1 MDIEDATLSVAVIG
15 AGPRGISIVERLSAN
30 ARLAD
35 ARDVRI
41 CLFDPHQPGGG
52 RIWSGDQPQHL
63 LMNTLCADATHF
75 TDASV
80 TCEGPVVAGPT
91 LYQWCGRIVR
101 GELDAEES
109 IRAEALDMQ
118 PWSHPSRKLLG
129 RYLEWCHKRD
139 LAELPEHVWLRFRQE
154 LVTDI
159 ERWHGGYRLQ
169 TDRGVEREYFD
180 CVILASGHSDLV
192 PGPREVE
199 WSDFARKNGLF
210 YGRSTNPLDQNL
222 ESILPGQKVILRGL
236 GMNFFDYVSLLTKGR
251 GGKFK
256 EDDAGGLEYM
266 ASGREPIMVAGSR
279 RGVPYRAKGIFGT
292 MTPSFPRRYVSD
304 EYLDQLESEGRQL
317 DFMTDLWPRIAKDAA
332 LTYYRTLFAEE
343 PQEFAATPERIQKEL
358 DTHAWGS
365 PELEAALAAAVPNA
379 DARLDIDK
387 LDRPLTGRKFA
398 NYQDF
403 FAHWRD
409 DLARDY
415 QEASKGYG
423 SALKSASVALG
434 AGRGAVRRLAPYGG
448 FRGQSYAGH
457 IEGWYRG
464 LGGTL
469 ASGPPARR
477 ILELIALLDAGL
489 ILPIGPDMRVE
500 PTSDGFAASSPA
512 IPGVSHECRGLL
524 EAHLPATDL
533 VRSANPLYRSLH
545 RRGMARPYLI
555 KDERVG
561 DFTSGAIEVGPSP
574 YPIIDADGNAQPGL
588 FATGVPLESIH
599 WGTQLGPLANTN
611 SQFLRDTDA
620 IAIAVLGHGQVTD
633 AHHTAYQTAST
644 GRG

>member
-1 MDIEDATLSVAVIG
+1 MGRDDVPLSVAVIG
-15 AGPRGISIVERLSAN
+15 AGPRGVSIVERLSAN
-30 ARLAD
+30 ARLATG
-35 ARDVRI
+35 RELRI
-41 CLFDPHQPGGG
+41 CLFDPYQPGGG

-80 TCEGPVVAGPT
+80 KCEGPVVEGPT
-91 LYQWCGRIVR
+91 LYEWCGRIAR

-109 IRAEALDMQ
+109 IRAEALVMQ

-139 LAELPEHVWLRFRQE
+139 LAHLPEHVWLRFRQE
-154 LVTDI
+154 LVTDV
-159 ERWHGGYRLQ
+159 ESRDGGYRLQ
-169 TDRGVEREYFD
+169 TDRGAEPEYFD

-192 PGPREVE
+192 PSPRELE
-199 WSDFARKNGLF
+199 WSVFASENGLF
-210 YGRSTNPLDQNL
+210 FGRSTNPLDQDL
-222 ESILPGQKVILRGL
+222 EGILPGQKVILRGL
-236 GMNFFDYVSLLTKGR
+236 GMNFFDYVSLLTVGR
-251 GGKFK
+251 GGEFR
-256 EDDAGGLEYM
+256 EDGASGLKYL
-266 ASGREPIMVAGSR
+266 ASGREPIMVSGSR
-279 RGVPYRAKGIFGT
+279 RGIPYRAKGIFGT
-292 MTPSFPRRYVSD
+292 MTPSFPRRYLSD
-304 EYLDQLESEGRQL
+304 EYLDQLEAEGRQL

-343 PQEFAATPERIQKEL
+343 PRKFVATPERIEEAL

-365 PELEAALAAAVPNA
+365 PELEAALAAAVP
-379 DARLDIDK
+379 DAGARFDIEK
-387 LDRPLTGRKFA
+387 LDRPLAGREFA

-403 FAHWRD
+403 LADWRD

-415 QEASKGYG
+415 EEASRGYG
-423 SALKSASVALG
+423 SALKCASVALG

-448 FRGQSYAGH
+448 FRGQSYARH

-477 ILELIALLDAGL
+477 ILELIALVDAGL
-489 ILPIGPDMRVE
+489 IVPIGPDMRVE
-500 PTSDGFAASSPA
+500 RTRGGFAASSPA

-524 EAHLPATDL
+524 EAHLPSTDFA
-533 VRSANPLYRSLH
+533 RSANPLLRALN

-555 KDERVG
+555 KDAHAG

-574 YPIIDADGNAQPGL
+574 YLVLDADGNAQPGL

-611 SQFLRDTDA
+611 SQFLRDSDA
-620 IAIAVLGHGQVTD
+620 IAIAVLGHGKGAD
-633 AHHTAYQTAST
+633 ESHAAYQAAST
-644 GRG
+644 GGG